1 MKVVDVTDRG
11 SELELAAGETFEVRL
26 SDIAGTGYQWVIV
39 GQPDSV
45 ELTDEGT
52 AEGADPL
59 PGGERLHSFR
69 FVASGPTRGRIALEL
84 RRSWERAEPPEDAFE
99 VFVSTVPDESAVEDR
114 ADE

>member
-1 MKVVDVTDRG
+1 MKVVDITDRG
-11 SELELAAGETFEVRL
+11 SELEVAAGDAFEVRL
-26 SDIAGTGYQWVIV
+26 PDIAGTGYQWVVV

-52 AEGADPL
+52 AAGTPPL

-69 FVASGPTRGRIALEL
+69 FVARGPARGRLALEL
-84 RRSWERAEPPEDAFE
+84 RRSWEQTDAPEDAFE
-99 VFVSTVPDESAVEDR
+99 VYVSTAPDESAVEDR